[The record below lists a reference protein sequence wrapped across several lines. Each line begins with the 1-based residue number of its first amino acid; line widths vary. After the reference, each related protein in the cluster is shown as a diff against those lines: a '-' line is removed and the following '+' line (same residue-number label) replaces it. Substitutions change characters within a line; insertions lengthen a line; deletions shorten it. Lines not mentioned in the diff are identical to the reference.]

1 MSNSNPSIIG
11 CANGNPSIIGCAN
24 GKMILGPSI
33 TLYPILPKDGIT
45 FHMGSLYEVY
55 NPSEPTP
62 EHLEVLAC
70 FERIYP
76 DPALREYILTLYS
89 SCLEGINREHG
100 FYIKI
105 GAGSNGKSAI
115 DHLNNITFGDYA
127 TILISPNLSEESSEE
142 LIKLRGKRYIYTGE
156 PDIGE
161 RITFSNMKQLCGLV
175 PSKSFYMMGKIFMSC
190 NALPQIDGFDELIWK
205 HIHVIPHTSQF
216 VAPGHASIDPAH
228 HIYEGDVS
236 LHEKMKD
243 WRVAYFGI
251 LVWYFQNHYLVH
263 GLTAP
268 ACVVEATQRYK
279 DTHSSSLD

>member
-1 MSNSNPSIIG
+1 MMSNSNPSIIG
-11 CANGNPSIIGCAN
+11 CANGTLV
-24 GKMILGPSI
+24 LGPTV
-33 TLYPILPKDGIT
+33 TLRPTLPEDEIT
-45 FHMGSLYEVY
+45 FQTGIPYEVY

-62 EHLEVLAC
+62 KHLEVLA
-70 FERIYP
+70 FLKRIHPNLY
-76 DPALREYILTLYS
+76 EYILTLYS

-127 TILISPNLSEESSEE
+127 TALTSPILSEESSEE
-142 LIKLRGKRYIYTGE
+142 LIKLCGKRYIYTGE

-161 RITFSNMKQLCGLV
+161 TITFSNIKQLCGLV
-175 PSKSFYMMGKIFMSC
+175 PSESIRIMGKIFMSC
-190 NALPQIDGFDELIWK
+190 NTLPKIDGGDELIWK
-205 HIHVIPHTSQF
+205 HIHVIPYTSQF
-216 VAPGHASIDPAH
+216 VEPGHASIDPAH
-228 HIYEGDVS
+228 HIYERDIS
-236 LHEKMKD
+236 LYEKMKD

>member
-1 MSNSNPSIIG
+1 MMSNSNPSIIG
-11 CANGNPSIIGCAN
+11 CANGTLV
-24 GKMILGPSI
+24 LGPSI
-33 TLYPILPKDGIT
+33 TLRPTLPEDEIT
-45 FHMGSLYEVY
+45 FQTGIPYEVY

-62 EHLEVLAC
+62 KHLEVLA
-70 FERIYP
+70 FLKRIHPNLY
-76 DPALREYILTLYS
+76 EYILTLYS

-127 TILISPNLSEESSEE
+127 TALTSPILSEESSEE

-161 RITFSNMKQLCGLV
+161 TITFSNIKQLCGEDPITI
-175 PSKSFYMMGKIFMSC
+175 PSESIRIMGKIFMSC
-190 NALPQIDGFDELIWK
+190 NTLPKIDGGDELMWE
-205 HIHVIPHTSQF
+205 HIRVIPYTSQF
-216 VAPGHASIDPAH
+216 VEPGHASIDPAH
-228 HIYEGDVS
+228 HIYERDIS
-236 LHEKMKD
+236 LYEKMKD

-268 ACVVEATQRYK
+268 ACVLEATQHYK
-279 DTHSSSLD
+279 DAHSSSLD

>member
-1 MSNSNPSIIG
+1 MMSNSNLSIIG
-11 CANGNPSIIGCAN
+11 CANGTLV
-24 GKMILGPSI
+24 LGPTI
-33 TLYPILPKDGIT
+33 TLRPTLPEDEIT
-45 FHMGSLYEVY
+45 FQTGIPYEVY

-62 EHLEVLAC
+62 KHLEVLE
-70 FERIYP
+70 FLKRIYP
-76 DPALREYILTLYS
+76 DLYEYILTLYS
-89 SCLEGINREHG
+89 SSLEGINREHG

-127 TILISPNLSEESSEE
+127 TALTSPILSEESSEE
-142 LIKLRGKRYIYTGE
+142 WIKLRGKRYIYTGE
-156 PDIGE
+156 PEIGE
-161 RITFSNMKQLCGLV
+161 TITFSNMKQLCGLV
-175 PSKSFYMMGKIFMSC
+175 PSESIHMTGKIFMSC
-190 NALPQIDGFDELIWK
+190 NTLPQIDGFDELIWK

-236 LHEKMKD
+236 LLEKMKD

-279 DTHSSSLD
+279 DAHSSTVA